1 MAVNPMKFDTMVKIA
16 VPNLVI
22 LALIW
27 EVLQDDAGRIAYFQT
42 LGFTPT
48 THYYPFFYIT
58 TAVKGSTYIP
68 GLLTLDWVQV
78 LAVVLVVLDIAF
90 AVGYL
95 RRRSPPAAVVAV
107 ARPADAAPV

>member
-1 MAVNPMKFDTMVKIA
+1 MRGPVNPMKFDTMVKIV

-22 LALIW
+22 LAFIW
-27 EVLQDDAGRIAYFQT
+27 EILQDDAGRIAYFVS
-42 LGFTPT
+42 LGFTPS

-58 TAVKGSTYIP
+58 TAVDGTRYIP

-78 LAVVLVVLDIAF
+78 LAVVLLVLDVSF

-95 RRRSPPAAVVAV
+95 RGRRPMTIQPPVL
-107 ARPADAAPV
+107 P

>member
-1 MAVNPMKFDTMVKIA
+1 MKFDTMVKIA

-58 TAVKGSTYIP
+58 TAVKGTTYIP

-78 LAVVLVVLDIAF
+78 LAVVLLVLDITF

-95 RRRSPPAAVVAV
+95 RSRSPPPVVV
-107 ARPADAAPV
+107 VTHPADVASA

>member
-1 MAVNPMKFDTMVKIA
+1 MKFDTMVKIA

-48 THYYPFFYIT
+48 THYYPFFFIT
-58 TAVKGSTYIP
+58 TAVDGNTYIP

-78 LAVVLVVLDIAF
+78 LAVILLLLDLSFII
-90 AVGYL
+90 GYV
-95 RRRSPPAAVVAV
+95 RRQRSTVASS
-107 ARPADAAPV
+107 PQTLPETKI

>member
-1 MAVNPMKFDTMVKIA
+1 MKFDTMVKVA

-27 EVLQDDAGRIAYFQT
+27 EVVQDDAGRIAYFQS
-42 LGFTPT
+42 LGFTPS

-58 TAVKGSTYIP
+58 TAVKGASYIP

-78 LAVVLVVLDIAF
+78 LAVVLLVLDLSY
-90 AVGYL
+90 VLGYT
-95 RRRSPPAAVVAV
+95 RQQRSMTTLPPVQ
-107 ARPADAAPV
+107 APETKI

>member
-1 MAVNPMKFDTMVKIA
+1 MKFDTMVKVA

-27 EVLQDDAGRIAYFQT
+27 EVVQDDAGRIAYFES
-42 LGFTPT
+42 LGFTPS

-58 TAVKGSTYIP
+58 TAVKGASYIP

-78 LAVVLVVLDIAF
+78 LAVVLLVLDLSY
-90 AVGYL
+90 VLGYV
-95 RRRSPPAAVVAV
+95 RKQRSMTTQT
-107 ARPADAAPV
+107 PVLPGETKI

>member
-1 MAVNPMKFDTMVKIA
+1 MKFDTMVKIA

-27 EVLQDDAGRIAYFQT
+27 EVLQDDAGRTAYFQT
-42 LGFTPT
+42 LGFTPS

-58 TAVKGSTYIP
+58 TAVDGTTYIP

-78 LAVVLVVLDIAF
+78 LAVVLLLLDLSFIIGYMRRQRSMMAPTQVLPETKI
-90 AVGYL
+90 
-95 RRRSPPAAVVAV
+95 
-107 ARPADAAPV
+107 

>member
-1 MAVNPMKFDTMVKIA
+1 MKFDTMVKIA
-16 VPNLVI
+16 VPNLVL

-48 THYYPFFYIT
+48 THYYPFFFVT
-58 TAVKGSTYIP
+58 TAVHGSTYIP

-78 LAVVLVVLDIAF
+78 LGVVLLLLDLSFVI
-90 AVGYL
+90 GYV
-95 RRRSPPAAVVAV
+95 RRQRSMGAPPQAL
-107 ARPADAAPV
+107 PVTKI

>member
-1 MAVNPMKFDTMVKIA
+1 MKFDTMVKIA

-27 EVLQDDAGRIAYFQT
+27 EVLQDDAARIAYFQT
-42 LGFTPT
+42 LGFTPS

-58 TAVKGSTYIP
+58 TAVDGTTYIP

-78 LAVVLVVLDIAF
+78 LAVVLLLLDLSFI
-90 AVGYL
+90 VGYM
-95 RRRSPPAAVVAV
+95 RRQRSMMAPPQVL
-107 ARPADAAPV
+107 PGTKI